1 MLINLS
7 NHPYAQWS
15 DSQKQAALPYG
26 ECVDLPFPPVDP
38 QGDEEYIERLAEES
52 RRQVS
57 RIAAESNAK
66 ITVHLMGE
74 MTFVYALLGKLKQ
87 DNIGCIA
94 STTERQAHDLG
105 NGRKDTQFNFAR
117 FRAYYSL

>member
-15 DSQKQAALPYG
+15 DSQKQAALLYG
-26 ECVDLPFPPVDP
+26 ECVDLPFPPVGP
-38 QGDEEYIERLAEES
+38 QGDEEYIERLAEEY
-52 RRQVS
+52 RHQVC
-57 RIAAESNAK
+57 RIAAESHDK

-74 MTFVYALLGKLKQ
+74 MTFVYALLEKLKQ
-87 DNIGCIA
+87 DNIRCIA

-105 NGRKDTQFNFAR
+105 NGRKDTQFNFVR